1 MNMKKFTKE
10 DLKWLEEHKAKKLTD
25 CYGGQVSY
33 EIKVS
38 RLLLT
43 VGIFDGRYRCDIN
56 QNQLYCC
63 PRSER
68 DTMLAAIKSCIQ
80 MFHEDVHKVN
90 RSNDQL
96 MKKVADLFGVEE
108 KKQ

>member
-1 MNMKKFTKE
+1 MSLKKFTEE
-10 DLKWLEEHKAKKLTD
+10 DLKWLQEHKAKKLTD
-25 CYGGQVSY
+25 CYGGQPSY

-38 RLLLT
+38 RLLLA

-63 PRSER
+63 QRSEQ

-80 MFHEDVHKVN
+80 MFHDAVHKIN

-96 MKKVADLFGVEE
+96 MTKVADLFGAEE
-108 KKQ
+108 DKK

>member
-1 MNMKKFTKE
+1 M
-10 DLKWLEEHKAKKLTD
+10 KWLKEHKAKKLTD

-38 RLLLT
+38 RLLLR
-43 VGIFDGRYRCDIN
+43 VRIFDGRYQFDIS
-56 QNQLYCC
+56 QNQLYCA
-63 PRSER
+63 SISNQ
-68 DTMLAAIKSCIQ
+68 DTLIAAIKSCIY

-96 MKKVADLFGVEE
+96 MTMVADLFGVEE
-108 KKQ
+108 KKK

>member
-1 MNMKKFTKE
+1 M
-10 DLKWLEEHKAKKLTD
+10 KWLKEHKAKKLTD

-38 RLLLT
+38 RLLLR
-43 VGIFDGRYRCDIN
+43 VRIFDGRYQFDIS
-56 QNQLYCC
+56 QNQLYCAS
-63 PRSER
+63 RSNQ
-68 DTMLAAIKSCIQ
+68 DTLIAAIKSCIY

-96 MKKVADLFGVEE
+96 MTMVADLFGVEE
-108 KKQ
+108 KKK

>member
-10 DLKWLEEHKAKKLTD
+10 DLQWLQEHKAKKLTN
-25 CYGGQVSY
+25 CYGHVSY

-38 RLLLT
+38 RLLLA
-43 VGIFDGRYRCDIN
+43 VGIYDGRYRCDIN

-63 PRSER
+63 QKSEQ

-80 MFHEDVHKVN
+80 MFHEAVHKVN

-108 KKQ
+108 KKK

>member
-10 DLKWLEEHKAKKLTD
+10 DLKWLKEHKAKKLTD

-43 VGIFDGRYRCDIN
+43 VGIYDGRYRCDIN

-63 PRSER
+63 PRSEQ

-108 KKQ
+108 DKK

>member
-1 MNMKKFTKE
+1 MRRLSFTAE
-10 DLKWLEEHKAKKLTD
+10 DLKWLQEHKAKKLTD

-38 RLLLT
+38 RLLLA
-43 VGIFDGRYRCDIN
+43 VGIYDGRYRCDIN

-63 PRSER
+63 QRSEQ

-80 MFHEDVHKVN
+80 MFHDAVHKVN

-96 MKKVADLFGVEE
+96 MTKVADLFGVEE
-108 KKQ
+108 KKK